1 MKNLFKIYFFQIA
14 LLFCF
19 SCGRNNAKS
28 VKELGLVIDIQAEKE
43 IFHSDMFDDY
53 EIIPLETTY
62 DGLVGE
68 ISQIL
73 LFKDLIF
80 VLDRNLANALFIF
93 SRKGN
98 LLRKIESKGMGP
110 GELFAPVNIAFN
122 EADQE
127 LIVFDGRQAKFLFY
141 DVEGNFLRENKKP
154 ELLSVFDMFFQKDYY
169 YFIDDRVEDWH
180 RRLLV
185 TDRDL
190 KEILRID
197 TFFDGDFRIING
209 KKNRYFYESHDGNG
223 FYYKERN
230 HNRLL
235 AIEESKVIQQ
245 YLFSFSSLGFEPN
258 SERVYQ
264 AHEFSREFWKSG
276 EYALGDEMIDSKR
289 YAFLSVDKG
298 QEVRFALW
306 DKEKGSVN
314 MITNMKNDMDGIS
327 PDISGIPPLNAQSNH
342 LIWAI
347 HPRDL
352 ANYHRGK
359 NLEDNPFLEFASKNG
374 IDGDDNPILFIYT
387 IKN

>member
-1 MKNLFKIYFFQIA
+1 MINLFKAYFFQIA

-19 SCGRNNAKS
+19 SCGRNNVKE

-80 VLDRNLANALFIF
+80 VLDRNLANAVFIF
-93 SRKGN
+93 SREGN
-98 LLRKIESKGMGP
+98 LVRKIESKGMGP

-141 DVEGNFLRENKKP
+141 DVEGNFLWESKKP
-154 ELLSVFDMFFQKDYY
+154 ELLSVFDMFFQKDHY

-185 TDRDL
+185 TDRGL
-190 KEILRID
+190 KEIQRID
-197 TFFDGDFRIING
+197 TFFDGDFRIVNG

-235 AIEESKVIQQ
+235 AIEENKVIQQ
-245 YLFSFSSLGFEPN
+245 YLFSFSSLGFEPDA
-258 SERVYQ
+258 ERVYQ
-264 AHEFSREFWKSG
+264 AHEFSREFWQSG

-314 MITNMKNDMDGIS
+314 MITKMKNDMDGIS

-342 LIWAI
+342 MTWAI
-347 HPRDL
+347 HPHDL

-359 NLEDNPFLEFASKNG
+359 NLEENPYLEFASKNG

-387 IKN
+387 IKK